1 MDRMRSLRSRLWV
14 LWGLTFAASVAVGLL
29 LVQLYRAS
37 TLAQLGQA
45 EAVAQRACDM
55 IRESYAFYV
64 AGWDG
69 ADASPADARFRR
81 DLVPVIG
88 AALIGQSGLGGGIW
102 SATAGSLAYVFPGYS
117 GTGPALSLL
126 ATERAGL
133 QAINEDA
140 ATGEQPALRRSHI
153 GARTVL
159 TAACPLQGPYAGMT
173 AWTMTRIRATTGYD
187 RLSSG
192 LALLFALVVG
202 IAGWVTWL
210 TTVWARH
217 VAAIETTLTRHDLA
231 ALPLIPPTGERELDR
246 IIAALN
252 EAGRRLAQARL
263 RSDEMAARI
272 AGSERLAALGRVAAG
287 VAHEIRNPMAT
298 MRLRAEN
305 ALAGDPVRQRAA
317 LETSLTQIARVDS
330 LIAEL
335 LAMTQHQA
343 PNRQTVDVAAFLR
356 ERVREHRDAADRAQL
371 SVEVVPA
378 GHVARF
384 DPRLIGRAVD
394 NILLNAIRHTPPG
407 GRVSIGT
414 EQDAAV
420 LRIILSD
427 TGPGI
432 APELR
437 TRLFEPFATGRPE
450 GTGLGLAI
458 AREMVAAHGGRI
470 TLGDGQTVSG
480 GATFIIELPQV
491 DDGDDPDR

>member
-1 MDRMRSLRSRLWV
+1 MRSLRSRLWV
-14 LWGLTFAASVAVGLL
+14 LWALTFAASLAVGLL

-37 TLAQLGQA
+37 ALAQLGQA
-45 EAVAQRACDM
+45 QAVAERACDL
-55 IRESYAFYV
+55 IRESYGFYV
-64 AGWDG
+64 TGWDG
-69 ADASPADARFRR
+69 ADASPTDARFRR

-88 AALIGQSGLGGGIW
+88 AALIGQTGLGGGIW
-102 SATAGSLAYVFPGYS
+102 SATAGSMAYVFPGYS
-117 GTGPALSLL
+117 GTGPALSLPEG
-126 ATERAGL
+126 ERAAI
-133 QAINEDA
+133 QAVNEDA
-140 ATGEQPALRRSHI
+140 ASGELPVLRRTHI
-153 GARTVL
+153 GAQTVIA
-159 TAACPLQGPYAGMT
+159 AACSLQGPYAGMT
-173 AWTMTRIRATTGYD
+173 AWTMTRVRATTGYD

-192 LALLFALVVG
+192 LALLCALVIG

-217 VAAIETTLTRHDLA
+217 VAAIEMTLTRHDLE
-231 ALPLIPPTGERELDR
+231 ALPLIPRTGERELDR
-246 IIAALN
+246 IIAALA
-252 EAGRRLAQARL
+252 EAGGRLAQARL

-272 AGSERLAALGRVAAG
+272 ARSERLAALGRVAAG

-305 ALAGDPVRQRAA
+305 ALAGDPARQRAA

-343 PNRQTVDVAAFLR
+343 PERLTVDVVAFLR
-356 ERVREHRDAADRAQL
+356 ERVLEHREAADRARL
-371 SVEVVPA
+371 SVDVAPA
-378 GHVARF
+378 DHVARF

-407 GRVSIGT
+407 GRIGIRT
-414 EQDAAV
+414 EREAGV

-470 TLGDGQTVSG
+470 ALGDGQAGAG
-480 GATFIIELPQV
+480 GAIFIIELPQV
-491 DDGDDPDR
+491 DDGDHPDR

>member
-1 MDRMRSLRSRLWV
+1 MRSLRSRLWV
-14 LWGLTFAASVAVGLL
+14 LWGLTFAASLAVGLL
-29 LVQLYRAS
+29 LFQLYRAS
-37 TLAQLGQA
+37 TQAQLGQA
-45 EAVAQRACDM
+45 EAVAQRSCDL

-64 AGWDG
+64 TGWDG
-69 ADASPADARFRR
+69 ADASPADAGFRR

-88 AALIGQSGLGGGIW
+88 AALMGQRGVGGGIW
-102 SATAGSLAYVFPGYS
+102 SATAGSMAYAFPGYS
-117 GTGPALSLL
+117 GTGSALSLP
-126 ATERAGL
+126 AAERVNIEAV
-133 QAINEDA
+133 NEDA
-140 ATGEQPALRRSHI
+140 ANGEQPALRRSHI
-153 GARTVL
+153 GAQTVL

-173 AWTMTRIRATTGYD
+173 AWTMTRIRAATGYD

-192 LALLFALVVG
+192 LALLFALVIG

-217 VAAIETTLTRHDLA
+217 VAAIETTLTRHDLEE
-231 ALPLIPPTGERELDR
+231 LPLIPRTGERELDR
-246 IIAALN
+246 IGAALN

-272 AGSERLAALGRVAAG
+272 ASSERLAALGRVAAG

-305 ALAGDPVRQRAA
+305 ALAGDPARQRAA

-343 PNRQTVDVAAFLR
+343 PVRQTVDVIAFLR
-356 ERVREHRDAADRAQL
+356 ERVQEHREAADRAQL
-371 SVEVVPA
+371 SVEVAPA
-378 GHVARF
+378 DHVARF
-384 DPRLIGRAVD
+384 DPRLLGRAVD

-407 GRVSIGT
+407 GRVRIRT
-414 EQDAAV
+414 EQESGL

-458 AREMVAAHGGRI
+458 AREMVAAHGGRLA
-470 TLGDGQTVSG
+470 LGDGQAGSA
-480 GATFIIELPQV
+480 GATFIIELPQG